1 MKWSVV
7 KLARNGN
14 LKALA
19 PVDKI
24 VTLTMNPALDV
35 GTRIAS
41 VAPEIKLRCAAPR
54 FHPGGGGINVSR
66 AIHFLGGDS
75 TAVYAA
81 GGHTGTMLA
90 QLLEDEGIRS
100 CAVPIAGITRESF
113 VVYEES
119 STLQYRFT
127 MPGPE
132 LDASEWIACLEAVFN
147 LEPDI
152 IVASGSLPAGVPT
165 EFYGE
170 ITRYAANNGIRV
182 VVDTA
187 GEALHRTF
195 GKGLYLMKPNLRELE
210 LFAGEKLQDES
221 QIKTVARRLIA
232 EGLSEVIVVSMGAA
246 GAALITAEEYQHLR
260 APIVKVQ
267 SKVGAGDSM
276 VAGLVMG
283 LAQGLDLLE
292 TLRLGI
298 AAGSAAVTTAGTQ
311 LCGRDDTFKLYER
324 ISATAKGALA
334 AGSGS

>member
-1 MKWSVV
+1 M
-7 KLARNGN
+7 
-14 LKALA
+14 
-19 PVDKI
+19 DKI
-24 VTLTMNPALDV
+24 VTLTMNPALDI

-66 AIHFLGGDS
+66 AIRFLGGES

-81 GGHTGTMLA
+81 GGHTGAMLA
-90 QLLEDEGIRS
+90 QLLEAEGVKCR
-100 CAVPIAGITRESF
+100 AVPVAGITRESF

-132 LDASEWIACLEAVFN
+132 LSAEEWIACLEALFN
-147 LEPDI
+147 QEPDI
-152 IVASGSLPAGVPT
+152 IVASGSLPAGVPA

-170 ITRYAANNGIRV
+170 ITRYAAEYGIRV

-187 GEALHRTF
+187 GEPLHRAF
-195 GKGLYLMKPNLRELE
+195 GKGVYLMKPNLRELE
-210 LFAGEKLQDES
+210 LFAGEKLHDEA

-246 GAALITAEEYQHLR
+246 GAALITADEYLHQR

-283 LAQGLDLLE
+283 LAQGRDLRE
-292 TLRLGI
+292 TLCLGI
-298 AAGSAAVTTAGTQ
+298 AAGSAAVMTPGTQ
-311 LCGRDDTFKLYER
+311 LCHKDDAFKLYSR
-324 ISATAKGALA
+324 ISNSA
-334 AGSGS
+334 

>member
-1 MKWSVV
+1 M
-7 KLARNGN
+7 
-14 LKALA
+14 
-19 PVDKI
+19 DKI

-66 AIHFLGGDS
+66 AIHFLEGDS
-75 TAVYAA
+75 TAVFAA

-152 IVASGSLPAGVPT
+152 IVASGSLPAEYRPNSMARSRAMPPIT
-165 EFYGE
+165 ESAWLL
-170 ITRYAANNGIRV
+170 T
-182 VVDTA
+182 
-187 GEALHRTF
+187 
-195 GKGLYLMKPNLRELE
+195 P
-210 LFAGEKLQDES
+210 Q
-221 QIKTVARRLIA
+221 ARRCIA
-232 EGLSEVIVVSMGAA
+232 
-246 GAALITAEEYQHLR
+246 
-260 APIVKVQ
+260 P
-267 SKVGAGDSM
+267 
-276 VAGLVMG
+276 
-283 LAQGLDLLE
+283 LAKAC
-292 TLRLGI
+292 T
-298 AAGSAAVTTAGTQ
+298 
-311 LCGRDDTFKLYER
+311 
-324 ISATAKGALA
+324 
-334 AGSGS
+334 